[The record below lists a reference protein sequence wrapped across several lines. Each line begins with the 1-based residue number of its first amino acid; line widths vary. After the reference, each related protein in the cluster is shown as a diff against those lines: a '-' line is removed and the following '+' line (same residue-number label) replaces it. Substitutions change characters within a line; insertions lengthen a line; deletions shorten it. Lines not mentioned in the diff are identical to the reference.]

1 MRLKSAAVATAC
13 LSPLLAVTPS
23 GDANASTYAGARLD
37 ELPQRFVIAHRGA
50 GAFLAPENTTAAFDR
65 GVADPNSHMLE
76 FDVQVL
82 KDGAGAVWHDP
93 TVDRISTS
101 TGPVT
106 SLDSAAFKKL
116 VIDPRSWFGGTAAN
130 TNPLLLNEL
139 LDRYAGR
146 KLLLAHPKDTAAMRL
161 TIDTLKERGLQ
172 DSVHIQTFSRSD
184 AVLAHQAGF
193 TTQVIVGGAQQAAID
208 TPEAIKADGI
218 DRVSLWQGLP
228 DATIKGYVAA
238 GLVVTC
244 YDVNRHYRRDQLYA
258 LGVRGLDSDDPTYAR
273 GDQARYRRT
282 GDPFATQNWWYGH
295 LGQVQAAN
303 RLAAN
308 HPDRGSFTAPDSWG
322 VPRGSYPMFVRQGWA
337 SPVPKIYELRV
348 WMKVTALGSD
358 KTRWGGVYFSANRDH
373 AFTDAATDPHNAG
386 YNLIL
391 RQNGQLQLYRKE
403 PSRTVLLKTINT
415 KALGTGTLAKLQ
427 IKVTTTGI
435 YIRRYDITSA
445 GATVND
451 TKYRGGYLYF
461 GRSAYTNQQGPG
473 ITFKSVYK

>member
-1 MRLKSAAVATAC
+1 M
-13 LSPLLAVTPS
+13 
-23 GDANASTYAGARLD
+23 
-37 ELPQRFVIAHRGA
+37 
-50 GAFLAPENTTAAFDR
+50 
-65 GVADPNSHMLE
+65 ADPDSHMLE

-106 SLDSAAFKKL
+106 DLDSAAFKKL
-116 VIDPRSWFGGTAAN
+116 VIDPRSWFGGTAAD
-130 TNPLLLNEL
+130 THPLLLNEL
-139 LDRYAGR
+139 LDRYAGL
-146 KLLLAHPKDTAAMRL
+146 KPLLAHPKDTAAMRL
-161 TIDTLKERGLQ
+161 TIDTLTRRGLQ
-172 DSVHIQTFSRSD
+172 NTVQVQTFSRSD
-184 AVLAHQAGF
+184 AVLARRAGF
-193 TTQVIVGGAQQAAID
+193 TVQVIVGNAQQAAID

-228 DATIKGYVAA
+228 DSTIKQYVTA

-258 LGVRGLDSDDPTYAR
+258 LGVRGIDSDDPTYAR
-273 GDQARYRRT
+273 GDHARYRRA

-303 RLAAN
+303 RLAAA
-308 HPDRGSFTAPDSWG
+308 HPDRGSFTAPDWWG

-337 SPVPKIYELRV
+337 SPVPKTYELRV
-348 WMKVTALGSD
+348 WMKFTALGAD
-358 KTRWGGVYFSANRDH
+358 KTRGGGVYFSADRDH
-373 AFTDAATDPHNAG
+373 AFTDAAADPHNAG

-403 PSRTVLLKTINT
+403 PSRTVLLKSINT
-415 KALGTGTLAKLQ
+415 KAPVTGTLAKLQ
-427 IKVTTTGI
+427 IKVTGTGI
-435 YIRRYDITSA
+435 YIRRYDVTSP

-451 TKYRGGYLYF
+451 AKYRGPYLYL
-461 GRSAYTNQQGPG
+461 GRSAYAGQQGPG
-473 ITFKSVYK
+473 LTFKAVYK